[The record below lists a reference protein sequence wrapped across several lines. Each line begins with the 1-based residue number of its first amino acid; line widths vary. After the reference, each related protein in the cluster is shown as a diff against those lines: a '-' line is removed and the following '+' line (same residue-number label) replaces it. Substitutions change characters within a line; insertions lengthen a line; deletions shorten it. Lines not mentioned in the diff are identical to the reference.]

1 MARCRLANH
10 TQSPRSLCGSLR
22 GMTHKYTLLVDAVVL
37 PGGGA
42 PDATAIAWAEDTVIA
57 IGNSED
63 VASISRGDSHVF
75 TLAGATVVPRDGGV
89 LEVGGPA
96 DLEVVEGD
104 PRTAAPGARAC
115 RPSCGAG
122 RLSRERSP
130 GRQADT
136 TTRITTTDRLAV
148 G

>member
-1 MARCRLANH
+1 
-10 TQSPRSLCGSLR
+10 
-22 GMTHKYTLLVDAVVL
+22 MTHKYTLLVDAVVL

-63 VASISRGDSHVF
+63 VAAISRGDSHVF
-75 TLAGATVVPRDGGV
+75 TLAGATVVPRAGGV

-104 PRTAAPGARAC
+104 PRTAALGGARVLAVVRGGQVVEGALPGASGGHDHAHH
-115 RPSCGAG
+115 
-122 RLSRERSP
+122 
-130 GRQADT
+130 DH
-136 TTRITTTDRLAV
+136 
-148 G
+148 